1 MFTTKSVLRINN
13 SFYFKQC
20 EKRVGFWDHG
30 GKEPTGL
37 GHLLLYVQDW
47 HFQHQD
53 GTYKFSAAER
63 EQRTLNF
70 SEVSNYPI

>member
-1 MFTTKSVLRINN
+1 M
-13 SFYFKQC
+13 
-20 EKRVGFWDHG
+20 GFWDHG

-53 GTYKFSAAER
+53 GTYKFSAAEI